1 MGDVVLVLLAVL
13 LVLPV
18 VEFWTVLI
26 VAGWVGVGW
35 TLVSLFVATLTG
47 LWLLRREGL
56 AVWRRANAELAAG
69 RVPTRSLVNGT
80 IGVLGAVL
88 LVVPGFLT
96 AAAGALLLLPPTRA
110 LLRPVAVRWMRRRAA
125 RAGVMN
131 AVFVD
136 VVSRPTSIVRRT
148 RSPWG
153 TVIGGTVVDV
163 EYCESVGVD
172 AEVVDVEVER
182 ERALPPVA
190 DER

>member
-1 MGDVVLVLLAVL
+1 MVLVLLAVL

-18 VEFWTVLI
+18 VEFWTVLT

-35 TLVSLFVATLTG
+35 TLVALFAATLTG

-69 RVPTRSLVNGT
+69 RVPTQSLVNGT

-136 VVSRPTSIVRRT
+136 VVSRPTSTARRT

-153 TVIGGTVVDV
+153 TVIGGTIVDV
-163 EYCESVGVD
+163 EYRESAGAD
-172 AEVVDVEVER
+172 AEVVDVAVEGA
-182 ERALPPVA
+182 RALPPDV